1 MDEDLPNAGR
11 RLAKHLNAARN
22 SLQSAATYM
31 DERENDQ
38 EILELIEEIRDALNA
53 LDEQSGE

>member
-1 MDEDLPNAGR
+1 
-11 RLAKHLNAARN
+11 
-22 SLQSAATYM
+22 M

-53 LDEQSGE
+53 LDAQSGE